1 MKIYK
6 KEGDVIQII
15 SFPNEIVEKGDYLLI
30 EDPIIDKGLLVQVID
45 VQFANVPGVFEEILR
60 DAVLDEE
67 VEGENY
73 DPMEVSSQI
82 SILKDTK
89 LLICRIRGVLS
100 NGEIIFGMNYLPSRT
115 LSKIIPYKIENF
127 INSTSRSRPFQ
138 VGKIRGEI
146 ELILDVKSLDGKLN
160 IVTGK
165 KGTGKSHLA
174 KLLILNL
181 IKYGAPCII
190 FDVNGEYINLNRK
203 KTGEAINFGKFI
215 TLTPKVNMKFTLPQA
230 KLTPVLNM
238 MIYSLDLPS
247 TSARVFIK
255 IWRELDKRGELSLT
269 SLGEAILRWDCHESV
284 RDALYARYNMMVE
297 SGLFTDNINESLDFE
312 FLMKSISNGG
322 AVVVNLKNQSAM
334 VRRMIVELT
343 LNKLTELLSNW
354 KLQAIFLFAEEAHLY
369 LRETYW
375 DDIVTRMRHL
385 GIFATFITNQP
396 DTIQETIY
404 RQADNIFLFNFSNE
418 HDLEVVSKTAKID
431 SETVKK
437 IVKEL
442 PPHYCLIIGDIVNNF
457 PVVVKVEP
465 LEFET
470 MGETRFFFKN

>member
-15 SFPNEIVEKGDYLLI
+15 SFPNEVVEKGEYLLI
-30 EDPIIDKGLLVQVID
+30 EDPTIDKGLLVQVID
-45 VQFANVPGVFEEILR
+45 VQFANVPGLFEDILR
-60 DAVLDEE
+60 DAVLDED

-73 DPMEVSSQI
+73 DPMDVSSQI

-100 NGEIIFGMNYLPSRT
+100 NGEIVFGMNYLPSRI
-115 LSKIIPYKIENF
+115 LSRIIPYKIENF
-127 INSTSRSRPFQ
+127 INSTSRNRPFQ
-138 VGKIRGEI
+138 VGKIGDA
-146 ELILDVKSLDGKLN
+146 ELILDVKALDGKLN
-160 IVTGK
+160 IITGK

-181 IKYGAPCII
+181 VKYGAPCVI
-190 FDVNGEYINLNRK
+190 FDVNGEYVNLNKR
-203 KTGEAINFGKFI
+203 KTGGTLEFGKFI
-215 TLTPKVNMKFTLPQA
+215 TLTPKINMKFTLPQA

-238 MIYSLDLPS
+238 MIYSLDLPN

-255 IWRELDKRGELSLT
+255 IWRELEKRGELSLS

-284 RDALYARYNMMVE
+284 RDALYARYSIMVE
-297 SGLFTDNINESLDFE
+297 SGLFTDNVNESLDFE

-322 AVVVNLKNQSAM
+322 GGVVINLKSQPAM
-334 VRRMIVELT
+334 IRRMIVELT
-343 LNKLTELLSNW
+343 LNKLVELLSAW

-385 GIFATFITNQP
+385 GIFSTFITNQP

-404 RQADNIFLFNFSNE
+404 RQADNVFLFNFSNE
-418 HDLEVVSKTAKID
+418 HDLDVVSKAAKID

-442 PPHYCLIIGDIVNNF
+442 PPYYCLIIGDIVKNF
-457 PVVVKVEP
+457 PVVVKVES